1 MESDRL
7 SIREMRIGD
16 YEAIVGLWR
25 RAGLIFRQ
33 AGRDSKESFKK
44 QLEAQGGLMLV
55 AEQSGEIIGVA
66 VGSHDSRKGWINR
79 LAVEPSHRNKGVA
92 LALVKTLEVEF
103 EKLGLPVYSA
113 LISDQNKDS
122 ISLFNGMGYSCDED
136 VKYFSKRLGDDL

>member
-1 MESDRL
+1 MESDGL
-7 SIREMRIGD
+7 SIREMRIDD
-16 YEAIVGLWR
+16 YDAIVRLWR
-25 RAGLIFRQ
+25 RAGLTFRQ

-55 AEQSGEIIGVA
+55 AEQSGEIMGVA
-66 VGSHDSRKGWINR
+66 VGSHDARKGWINR

-92 LALVKTLEVEF
+92 SALVKTLEVEF

-113 LISDQNKDS
+113 LISGRNKDS

-136 VKYFSKRLGDDL
+136 VKYFSKRFGDDL